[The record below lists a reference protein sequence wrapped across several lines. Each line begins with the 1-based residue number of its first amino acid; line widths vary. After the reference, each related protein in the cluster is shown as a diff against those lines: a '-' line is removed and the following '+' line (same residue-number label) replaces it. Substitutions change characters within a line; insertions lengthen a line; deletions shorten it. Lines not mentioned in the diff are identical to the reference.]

1 MSPEARHIVEQLQLV
16 PLPREGGFFR
26 QTWRSAAGSATYFL
40 MTPVEFSAL
49 HRLPTDEVWHFYAGD
64 AVEHVV
70 LDPRNG
76 AVRVTQLGAD
86 VPAGEVPQLVAP
98 GGCWQGA
105 RIAADVARGS
115 PTAFKAG
122 WTLLGCTLAP
132 AWDERDFELGERPA
146 LLREFPDAGA
156 LIRAL
161 TR

>member
-1 MSPEARHIVEQLQLV
+1 MNPEACRIIEQLQLV

-26 QTWRSAAGSATYFL
+26 QTWRDAAGSAIYFL
-40 MTPVEFSAL
+40 MTPAEFSAL
-49 HRLPTDEVWHFYAGD
+49 HRLPADEVWHFYAGD
-64 AVEHVV
+64 PVEHVV
-70 LDPRNG
+70 LDPSSG
-76 AVRVTQLGAD
+76 ALRVTRLGAD
-86 VPAGEVPQLVAP
+86 VLSGDVPQLVAP

-105 RIAADVARGS
+105 RIAADGARGPS
-115 PTAFKAG
+115 TDLRAG
-122 WTLLGCTLAP
+122 WALLGCTLAP